1 MEDESTCTALYEIAM
16 ARTKEQVDEWIK
28 RMDVSLVFVCD
39 VGIKKKRRLTIPSY
53 QIALFSAVLT
63 AFLIPAIQN
72 LFPSS
77 TSSASDSPPPL
88 PEISLQNVCIL
99 NYLALILAVR

>member
-1 MEDESTCTALYEIAM
+1 MT
-16 ARTKEQVDEWIK
+16 Q
-28 RMDVSLVFVCD
+28 
-39 VGIKKKRRLTIPSY
+39 Y

-77 TSSASDSPPPL
+77 GNTPSDSPPPL
-88 PEISLQNVCIL
+88 PDISLQNVCIL
-99 NYLALILAVR
+99 NYLALILAVRGLIEQSHMTDFKSRSWTLSYLCLVVSG